1 MDVILL
7 ENIGKLGDLGD
18 RVTVKAGY
26 GRNFLI
32 PRGMAIIA
40 NAANRKKLDDFKA
53 DEAAEFWPAWKAYRA
68 ASKANGDRLLNLI
81 RDFAMNYES
90 MTDLKANEL
99 MTDYFSIRM
108 QDLVIKQ
115 QFAKKID
122 VFLPAQK
129 VMRVIQIENKLDLL
143 VKVDV
148 ASEVPLVQ

>member
-1 MDVILL
+1 MRILSILALLLTFTATAFAQTAMDEQIALA
-7 ENIGKLGDLGD
+7 
-18 RVTVKAGY
+18 RQS
-26 GRNFLI
+26 
-32 PRGMAIIA
+32 A
-40 NAANRKKLDDFKA
+40 NADRQAILMGNMQFNA

-68 ASKANGDRLLNLI
+68 AVKANGDRLLNLI
-81 RDFAMNYES
+81 RDFGTNYES

-129 VMRVIQIENKLDLL
+129 VMRVIQIENKLDAAIQMQL
-143 VKVDV
+143 
-148 ASEVPLVQ
+148 ASEIPLTQ